1 MNNNYNDEAYKRW
14 GHTKAF
20 SISKKRTS
28 SYTKADW
35 KRIQSEATSLYQA
48 FYGLSDGHSSKA
60 MELVAQW
67 QAHISTYYY
76 PCSLDILEGLGKM
89 YIEDDRFTASI
100 DTHGE
105 GTAQKMSLAIAFF
118 CSNP

>member
-1 MNNNYNDEAYKRW
+1 MEDQHSIEAQRKW
-14 GHTKAF
+14 GNTQAF
-20 SISKKRTS
+20 AISKKRTS
-28 SYTKADW
+28 SYTKEDW
-35 KRIQSEATSLYQA
+35 KRIHNEATSLYQA
-48 FYGLSDGHSSKA
+48 FYALSDVHSSKA

-67 QAHISTYYY
+67 QAHISMYYY

-100 DTHGE
+100 DAHGE
-105 GTAQKMSLAIAFF
+105 GTAQKISLAIALY